1 MKEDAYRRLTYDLM
15 ISVAGALAKLEP
27 TMTFV
32 DVSGVIIR
40 FDSSAV
46 SSKHD
51 WNSARS
57 RFKLEV
63 LNGDAL
69 NCAILPTKRGAG
81 DSA

>member
-1 MKEDAYRRLTYDLM
+1 MKEEAYRRLTYDLM

-32 DVSGVIIR
+32 DVSGITIR
-40 FDSSAV
+40 FDSSDV

-57 RFKLEV
+57 RFKLV

-69 NCAILPTKRGAG
+69 NCAILPTKRGAV